1 VKAYALCLDRVGQDV
16 APEQGVLAPLGI
28 AVSWPAEAEEAREKQ
43 LHLADALLV
52 NVTAVDA
59 ALLSRCPRCRVV
71 VTYGVGYDHIDLGEA
86 RRRQVVVANVPDYC
100 TDEVADHTM
109 ALLLGLARQIRAG
122 DQLVRS
128 GGWGVEHLGPVG
140 RISGRTLGIVGFGKT
155 GRAVAHRARGFGL
168 HVVAYDPVAPPVGE
182 GITVADSL
190 TSLLRVAD
198 FLSLHLPLRR
208 ETSRLID
215 RRALALMKPGAIL
228 INTSRGGLVDLDELL
243 RALDQGSLASAG
255 LDVYPD
261 EPPVAA
267 MLNRPDLLLSPH
279 SAYYSVEAIVD
290 LKRSAAQAVAVVL
303 TGGTP
308 THRLA

>member
-43 LHLADALLV
+43 LQMADALLV
-52 NVTAVDA
+52 NVTAVDG

-128 GGWGVEHLGPVG
+128 GGWGVEYLGPVG
-140 RISGRTLGIVGFGKT
+140 RISGRILGIVGFGKT

-267 MLNRPDLLLSPH
+267 TLNRPDLLLSPH

>member
-1 VKAYALCLDRVGQDV
+1 MKAYALCLDRVGQDV

-43 LHLADALLV
+43 LQMADALLV
-52 NVTAVDA
+52 NVTAVDG

-128 GGWGVEHLGPVG
+128 GGWGVEYLGPVG
-140 RISGRTLGIVGFGKT
+140 RISGRILGIVGFGKT

-267 MLNRPDLLLSPH
+267 TLNRPDLLLSPH

>member
-1 VKAYALCLDRVGQDV
+1 VKAFALCLDRVGQDV

-43 LHLADALLV
+43 LRMTEALLV
-52 NVTAVDA
+52 NVTAVDG

-71 VTYGVGYDHIDLGEA
+71 ATYGVGYDHIDLGEA
-86 RRRQVVVANVPDYC
+86 RRRQIVVANVPDYC

-109 ALLLGLARQIRAG
+109 ALLLALARQIPAG
-122 DQLVRS
+122 DHLVRS
-128 GGWGVEHLGPVG
+128 GGWGVEHLGSVG

-155 GRAVAHRARGFGL
+155 GRAVAHRARGFGI
-168 HVVAYDPVAPPVGE
+168 HVVAYDPVTPPVGE
-182 GITVADSL
+182 GITVADNL
-190 TSLLRVAD
+190 ASLLRVAD
-198 FLSLHLPLRR
+198 FLSLHVPLRS

-215 RRALALMKPGAIL
+215 GRALALMKPGAIL
-228 INTSRGGLVDLDELL
+228 INTSRGGLVDLDALL
-243 RALDQGSLASAG
+243 RALDQGSLAAAG
-255 LDVYPD
+255 LDVYPE

-267 MLNRPDLLLSPH
+267 ELNRPDLLLSPH
-279 SAYYSVEAIVD
+279 SAYYSAEAIVD